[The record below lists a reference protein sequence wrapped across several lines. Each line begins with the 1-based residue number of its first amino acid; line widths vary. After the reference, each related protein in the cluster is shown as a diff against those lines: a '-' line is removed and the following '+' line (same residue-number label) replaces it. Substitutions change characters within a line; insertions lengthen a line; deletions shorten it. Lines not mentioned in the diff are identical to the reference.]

1 MYNNVSD
8 WSDYD
13 GDINIGDLL
22 ELKPNMM
29 LVEPEGPVIV
39 IDSDNESGIYKV
51 MYTKNNYEVTCYRM
65 EVKRVVNEAG

>member
-29 LVEPEGPVIV
+29 LVEPEGPVVV

-65 EVKRVVNEAG
+65 EGRRVVNEAG

>member
-8 WSDYD
+8 WSDY
-13 GDINIGDLL
+13 GGNINIGDLL

-39 IDSDNESGIYKV
+39 IYSDNESGIYKV

-65 EVKRVVNEAG
+65 DVKRVVNEAG

>member
-29 LVEPEGPVIV
+29 LVEPEGPVVV

-65 EVKRVVNEAG
+65 EVKRVVNEAR

>member
-29 LVEPEGPVIV
+29 LVEPEGPVVV